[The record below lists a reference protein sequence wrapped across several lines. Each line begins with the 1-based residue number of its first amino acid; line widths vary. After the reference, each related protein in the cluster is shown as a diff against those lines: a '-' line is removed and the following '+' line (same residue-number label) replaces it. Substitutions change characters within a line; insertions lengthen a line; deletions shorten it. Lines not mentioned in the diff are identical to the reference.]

1 MIRSRR
7 IRLFCAT
14 LLAAGA
20 VGLGWLVPARWL
32 KAPVPRA
39 VIPEGTGDRLFFS
52 AAPTIMAPFGSV
64 VVTVS
69 GAAPPPYG
77 NGQENRARTNAIRL
91 WDGDTGKL
99 RAELLRFGEKQF
111 PWAVQI
117 STDGKRLR
125 VLVADLA
132 LTDGGVAGRPNGTDR
147 CWDLETA
154 TECDA
159 KEPFAVTPFADWD
172 LFEGP
177 DSDVSNLQ
185 VGCSPMSYARNSKA
199 LAFLA
204 ADGLRVAFAGERH
217 SRKIVDTPGGRDP
230 VFARRRDAMFALS
243 PDAGQLVVYGLPHL
257 SSDWPLVDRVRRWL
271 DPAAQE
277 PDPTDDEDEPGDPSP
292 YTYVADVTGRR
303 VVACW
308 PTSQVRGY
316 FFSADGRTLGVVSA
330 EQTALYDAP
339 LREPWLERLAIG
351 LAAGTAT
358 FLLACVALT
367 PGALRAGFRMVVH
380 FLVAS
385 GGLAFGSTLR
395 RRQ

>member
-7 IRLFCAT
+7 IRLFCAA

-39 VIPEGTGDRLFFS
+39 VLPVGSDERGFFS
-52 AAPTIMAPFGSV
+52 SGTVLQPFGSAA
-64 VVTVS
+64 VTVS
-69 GAAPPPYG
+69 QGPADAE
-77 NGQENRARTNAIRL
+77 GQANHSLRL

-99 RAELLRFGEKQF
+99 RAELFRCGEGQF
-111 PWAVQI
+111 PDGIEFSV
-117 STDGKRLR
+117 DGKLLR
-125 VLVADLA
+125 VFIVDLN
-132 LTDGGVAGRPNGTDR
+132 LPGPEPNDIGFGQIQKGMYR
-147 CWDLETA
+147 CWDVETA

-159 KEPFAVTPFADWD
+159 KGPFPPVSFWNWDWLAD
-172 LFEGP
+172 P

-185 VGCSPMSYARNSKA
+185 PGCTPMSFARSAKA

-230 VFARRRDAMFALS
+230 IFARRRDAMFALS

-257 SSDWPLVDRVRRWL
+257 SSDWPLADRVRRWL

-277 PDPTDDEDEPGDPSP
+277 PDPTDDEDETADPSP
-292 YTYVADVTGRR
+292 FTCVVDVMSKR

-308 PTSQVRGY
+308 PTPGVRGY
-316 FFSADGRTLGVVSA
+316 FFSADGRTLGVISA
-330 EQTALYDAP
+330 DQTALYDAP
-339 LREPWLERLAIG
+339 IREPWLERLSIG

-358 FLLACVALT
+358 FLLACVVLT
-367 PGALRAGFRMVVH
+367 PGALRAGFRMVVR
-380 FLVAS
+380 FPFAS
-385 GGLAFGSTLR
+385 REPAA
-395 RRQ
+395 